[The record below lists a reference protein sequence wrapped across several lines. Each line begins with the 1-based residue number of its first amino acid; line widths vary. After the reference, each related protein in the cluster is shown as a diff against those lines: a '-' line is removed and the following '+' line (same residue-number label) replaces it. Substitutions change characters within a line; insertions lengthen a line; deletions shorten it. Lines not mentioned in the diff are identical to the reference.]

1 MSSFIPRSGWPTL
14 LVLLTSML
22 TGCLGQIIPTHVP
35 PRKCSDAAV
44 RWYQYRNGRIDLTM
58 GDLYYHVDVLGQCA
72 ILAACK
78 AEEDDCREIEEA
90 LDSMRL
96 KN

>member
-1 MSSFIPRSGWPTL
+1 
-14 LVLLTSML
+14 
-22 TGCLGQIIPTHVP
+22 
-35 PRKCSDAAV
+35 
-44 RWYQYRNGRIDLTM
+44 M